1 MVANVRITLSS
12 SITVFVLWMM
22 YMHLLRRFIW
32 CRLFNINTWDM
43 PLLWL
48 KPPRERAV
56 GNRGVDAARFPWSIW
71 KYLEVSESCRKLG
84 AVKACGHNVVILGG
98 IYRTFEQPS
107 CEAWGKVC
115 QFPLHC
121 NLEDCCKLLQIVA
134 MDSPCLWRMRETLS
148 SRASAMVASQAGQFT
163 AVRYLWFGSIAANC
177 RCFTC
182 RHAGWYWSRCAS
194 MELSCRIKHV
204 PVCRG
209 SKLRGITVY
218 LGEVWH
224 GVMWWS

>member
-1 MVANVRITLSS
+1 
-12 SITVFVLWMM
+12 M
-22 YMHLLRRFIW
+22 YMHLFRRFTW
-32 CRLFNINTWDM
+32 CRLFNINTRDM

-107 CEAWGKVC
+107 CEAWGKVPISFAL
-115 QFPLHC
+115 QSWG
-121 NLEDCCKLLQIVA
+121 LLQIVA
-134 MDSPCLWRMRETLS
+134 KCCHGQSVPVKDERNSLKSSLS
-148 SRASAMVASQAGQFT
+148 NGGKSGRTIHSCQIPLVWFNRSQ
-163 AVRYLWFGSIAANC
+163 VPVLYV
-177 RCFTC
+177 